1 MPSPVEVDYINGD
14 TEDEEP
20 TKRMSSDKEPFS
32 ALAFKIANDPFIGT
46 LTFTHIY
53 SGELETH
60 QGKEPAYWV
69 YAIGCIFL
77 RCMQTSV
84 QRSSQ
89 PSIEQ
94 ILCL

>member
-46 LTFTHIY
+46 FIFTHI
-53 SGELETH
+53 STVENSKPT
-60 QGKEPAYWV
+60 KEKNQR
-69 YAIGCIFL
+69 IGCMLLDVYF
-77 RCMQTSV
+77 
-84 QRSSQ
+84 
-89 PSIEQ
+89 
-94 ILCL
+94 